1 MSSLLMHSC
10 LVAGGLDLVYAGDG
24 DDTIY
29 GGTQFD
35 GILHGEDGN
44 VSDPHTFQLNKI
56 SISSAHAVISKLLE
70 IAISL

>member
-44 VSDPHTFQLNKI
+44 VSDPHTLPAAPCNI
-56 SISSAHAVISKLLE
+56 PSN
-70 IAISL
+70 